1 MDGNFDGRRWDFLA
15 ARLVV
20 FGEKYECDYWYR
32 GFDDLCV
39 RRLYH
44 GRRKHEADYQI
55 RAD

>member
-1 MDGNFDGRRWDFLA
+1 MTGAAGKPA
-15 ARLVV
+15 ARLFV
-20 FGEKYECDYWYR
+20 FGEKYKCDYWYR

-55 RAD
+55 CAD

>member
-1 MDGNFDGRRWDFLA
+1 MDGDFDGRRWEFLA
-15 ARLVV
+15 ARLAV

-32 GFDDLCV
+32 GFDDLRV
-39 RRLYH
+39 RRFYH